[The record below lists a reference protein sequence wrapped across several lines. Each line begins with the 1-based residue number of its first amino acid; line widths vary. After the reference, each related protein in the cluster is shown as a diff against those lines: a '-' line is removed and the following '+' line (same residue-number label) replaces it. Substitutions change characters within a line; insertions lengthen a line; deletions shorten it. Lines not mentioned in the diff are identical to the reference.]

1 MPHPVTRLS
10 ALARCRA
17 LGVAGVLLLALGAA
31 GTGALPSRNPIPA
44 LAALDELRRHPGPA
58 LVCASFGLA
67 LLVAAWWRLGGLV
80 RGAQPPTPG
89 ALLVTLALWA
99 APLLVAPPM
108 FSRDVYSYL
117 AQGAMVGA
125 GLDVY
130 EQGPATLGGPLA
142 AEVPAIWQHTTTPY
156 GPVFLLLATMVAAV
170 TGTQLA
176 LGVIGLRLVA
186 AAGVLLLAAVLPSLA
201 RRCGVDPA
209 AALWLGVLNPLVLIH
224 LVGGAHND
232 ALMVGLLGAGL
243 AATMARYPALGTAL
257 LTLAALVKAPA
268 VVALVFVAPLW
279 AGQLAGRWRTPR
291 ALAGTAVVAIGTTVV
306 VTAVAG
312 TGYGWIAALD
322 TPVSA
327 ANWSLSSALGRA
339 TRALLELIGA
349 DVAPH
354 AVSFWRWAGLA
365 VALAAGLLLWLR
377 RDELGPVYAL
387 GLGLGALVLFG
398 PAIRPWY
405 LLWGLV
411 PVAAAAAEGRLR
423 RWAALACAGL
433 AVIILPDG
441 FAPGVAE
448 LGQALLGGGLAALLV
463 LAVRHRSMLL
473 RHLTD
478 TYLLL
483 HRFAAGTLLP
493 PVPGATD
500 HRRPAEPLP
509 VEHDVV
515 HRPRPAATPSPSRGT
530 R

>member
-1 MPHPVTRLS
+1 VPNPVTLS
-10 ALARCRA
+10 VLARCRA
-17 LGVAGVLLLALGAA
+17 LGVAGVILLAVGAA
-31 GTGALPSRNPIPA
+31 GAGALPTRNPFPDV
-44 LAALDELRRHPGPA
+44 AALDDLRRHPGIG
-58 LVCASFGLA
+58 LVCTSFGLA
-67 LLVAAWWRLGGLV
+67 LLVTAWWQLGRLV
-80 RGAQPPTPG
+80 RGDIPPRPA

-99 APLLVAPPM
+99 APLLIAPPM

-117 AQGAMVGA
+117 AQGAMVSA

-130 EQGPATLGGPLA
+130 QHGPATLGGPLA

-156 GPVFLLLATMVAAV
+156 GPVFLMLATAVATV

-176 LGVIGLRLVA
+176 LGVLGLRVIA
-186 AAGVLLLAAVLPSLA
+186 ALGVVLLAAVLPSLA
-201 RRCGVDPA
+201 RRCGVNPA
-209 AALWLGVLNPLVLIH
+209 AAVWLGALNPLVLIH

-243 AATMARYPALGTAL
+243 AAAMARRPALGTAL

-268 VVALVFVAPLW
+268 AVALLFVAPLW
-279 AGQLAGRWRTPR
+279 AGQLTGPWKTVR
-291 ALAGTAVVAIGTTVV
+291 ATIGTAAVAAGTTVS
-306 VTAVAG
+306 VTAAAG
-312 TGYGWIAALD
+312 TGYGWITTLD
-322 TPVSA
+322 TPVST
-327 ANWSLSSALGRA
+327 ANWSVSSALGRA

-411 PVAAAAAEGRLR
+411 PIAAAAADGPVR
-423 RWAALACAGL
+423 RFAALACAVL
-433 AVIILPDG
+433 ALIILPDG
-441 FAPGVAE
+441 FAPGLAQ
-448 LGQALLGGGLAALLV
+448 LGQVALGGGLALL
-463 LAVRHRSMLL
+463 LIFAVRHRARFRRDLPAV
-473 RHLTD
+473 HLSTVNLPTVNLPGVHLPTVNLPTVD
-478 TYLLL
+478 LT
-483 HRFAAGTLLP
+483 AAQRTAP
-493 PVPGATD
+493 D
-500 HRRPAEPLP
+500 
-509 VEHDVV
+509 
-515 HRPRPAATPSPSRGT
+515 PSPSGGT